1 LEKFYIERYLAE
13 QSPRDQAALSFADIC
28 EKIESEFRREWEEEK
43 NDAHKILAIQK
54 RAIIGYEKE
63 VSYFKNKIS
72 GLLRRF
78 KGERTAFP
86 SWYPSL
92 TDAVYHENWGLAG
105 MAEWFAGA
113 FSESSSAKIIGDRV
127 YFLEDGAM
135 RLKPQRIGLER
146 REQMVRAFLLMTP
159 DERLDKEF
167 HEVYM
172 LDGTRVTIFRGGM
185 TKLGQD
191 AIIFRRYIIPHYSF
205 EEQAARGSIPAEA
218 VEFFK
223 NMVRVGYNVA
233 FCGPVRSAKTTFL
246 STWQSCEDSR
256 LEGVMVETDPEIP
269 LHKLMPEAPIIQLI
283 ADREKLQNISKNLL
297 RSDADYFILAEA
309 RDGVALDTA
318 VRMARKGTRRMKLTF
333 HTRDPLSFAH
343 DVAVEIVR
351 TMGGELEETA
361 RRVAGGFD
369 YVFHF
374 IQLKNRGQKRLRGIY
389 ELGIHPESRRVVMT
403 EICAYIHAEDR
414 WRWRYS
420 IGADKRAAGEEED
433 AAAFRRFDAALHSL
447 AEGGGAS

>member
-1 LEKFYIERYLAE
+1 LAE
-13 QSPRDQAALSFADIC
+13 RSSGDREALSFAGIC
-28 EKIESEFRREWEEEK
+28 EKIETEFRREWEEER
-43 NDAHKILAIQK
+43 NDAHKIIEIQK

-78 KGERTAFP
+78 KGEKTAFP

-92 TDAVYHENWGLAG
+92 SDAIYHENWGLAG
-105 MAEWFAGA
+105 MSEWFSDA
-113 FSESSSAKIIGDRV
+113 FSESSSAKIIGERM

-135 RLKPQRIGLER
+135 RLMPQKISLDR
-146 REQMVRAFLLMTP
+146 REQMVRALLLTTP

-167 HEVYM
+167 HEIYM
-172 LDGTRVTIFRGGM
+172 LDGTRVTVFRGGM
-185 TKLGQD
+185 AKSGQD
-191 AIIFRRYIIPHYSF
+191 SIIFRRYIIPNYSF
-205 EEQAARGSIPAEA
+205 EEQASRGSIPAEA
-218 VEFFK
+218 ARLFK
-223 NMVRVGYNVA
+223 SMVRVGYNVA

-269 LHKLMPEAPIIQLI
+269 LHKLMPEAPVIQLI
-283 ADREKLQNISKNLL
+283 ADREKLRDISKNLL

-318 VRMARKGTRRMKLTF
+318 VRMARKGTRRMKMTF
-333 HTRDPLSFAH
+333 HTRDPMTFAH

-351 TMGGELEETA
+351 TMGGDIEETA
-361 RRVAGGFD
+361 CRVAGSFD

-374 IQLKNRGQKRLRGIY
+374 VQLKNKGQKRLRGIY
-389 ELGIHPESRRVVMT
+389 ELGLHPESRRVTMH
-403 EICAYIHAEDR
+403 EICGYIHAEDR
-414 WRWRYS
+414 WRWRYH
-420 IGADKRAAGEEED
+420 IGADKRVSGEEED
-433 AAAFRRFDAALHSL
+433 AEAFREFDAALRRL
-447 AEGGGAS
+447 AEGGSS

>member
-1 LEKFYIERYLAE
+1 M
-13 QSPRDQAALSFADIC
+13 SFAGIC
-28 EKIESEFRREWEEEK
+28 EKIEAEFRREWEEER
-43 NDAHKILAIQK
+43 NDAHKIIEVQK

-63 VSYFKNKIS
+63 VAYFKNKIS
-72 GLLRRF
+72 VLLRRF
-78 KGERTAFP
+78 KGEKTAFP

-135 RLKPQRIGLER
+135 RLKPQRIAPER
-146 REQMVRAFLLMTP
+146 REQMVRAFLLTTP
-159 DERLDKEF
+159 DERFDKEF

-185 TKLGQD
+185 TKFGQD
-191 AIIFRRYIIPHYSF
+191 AIVFRRYIIPNYSF

-218 VEFFK
+218 VDFFK
-223 NMVRVGYNVA
+223 SMVRVGYNVA

-246 STWQSCEDSR
+246 STWQSCEDDR

-269 LHKLMPEAPIIQLI
+269 LHRLMPDAPIIQLI
-283 ADREKLQNISKNLL
+283 ADHEKLRNISKNLL

-333 HTRDPLSFAH
+333 HTRDPMSFAH

-351 TMGGELEETA
+351 TMGGDIEETA
-361 RRVAGGFD
+361 HRVAGGFD

-374 IQLKNRGQKRLRGIY
+374 VQLKNRDQKRLRGIY
-389 ELGIHPESRRVVMT
+389 ELGLDPESRRVVMT
-403 EICAYIHAEDR
+403 QICGYVHAEDR
-414 WRWRYS
+414 WRWHYHV
-420 IGADKRAAGEEED
+420 GADKRAAGEEED
-433 AAAFRRFDAALHSL
+433 ADAFRRFDAALRGL
-447 AEGGGAS
+447 AEEGGAS

>member
-13 QSPRDQAALSFADIC
+13 QSPRDQEALSFAGIC
-28 EKIESEFRREWEEEK
+28 EKIEAEFRREWEEER
-43 NDAHKILAIQK
+43 NDAHKILEIQK
-54 RAIIGYEKE
+54 RAIIGYDRE

-78 KGERTAFP
+78 KGEKTAFP
-86 SWYPSL
+86 PWYTSL

-105 MAEWFAGA
+105 MSEWFAGS
-113 FSESSSAKIIGDRV
+113 FSESSSAKIIGERV

-135 RLKPQRIGLER
+135 RMKPQKIGFER

-167 HEVYM
+167 HEIYM

-185 TKLGQD
+185 TKSGQD
-191 AIIFRRYIIPHYSF
+191 AIIFRRYIIPNYSF
-205 EEQAARGSIPAEA
+205 EEQASRGSIPTEA
-218 VEFFK
+218 VDFFK
-223 NMVRVGYNVA
+223 SMVRVGYNVA

-269 LHKLMPEAPIIQLI
+269 LHRLMPDAPIIQLL
-283 ADREKLQNISKNLL
+283 ADREKLRDISKNLL

-333 HTRDPLSFAH
+333 HTRDPMSFAH

-374 IQLKNRGQKRLRGIY
+374 VQLKNKGQKRLRGIY
-389 ELGIHPESRRVVMT
+389 EMGLHPESRRVVMT

-414 WRWRYS
+414 WRWRYHV
-420 IGADKRAAGEEED
+420 GADKRAAGEEED
-433 AAAFRRFDAALHSL
+433 AEAFRGFDATLRSL
-447 AEGGGAS
+447 AEGSAS

>member
-1 LEKFYIERYLAE
+1 M
-13 QSPRDQAALSFADIC
+13 SFTGLC
-28 EKIESEFRREWEEEK
+28 EKVEAEFRREWEEER

-54 RAIIGYEKE
+54 RAIIGYEQE
-63 VSYFKNKIS
+63 VAYFKNRIS

-78 KGERTAFP
+78 KGEKTAFP

-92 TDAVYHENWGLAG
+92 SDAVYHENWGLSG
-105 MAEWFAGA
+105 MAEWFSDA

-135 RLKPQRIGLER
+135 RLKPQRIGPER

-167 HEVYM
+167 HEIYM
-172 LDGTRVTIFRGGM
+172 LDGTRVTIFRGAM
-185 TKLGQD
+185 TKSGQD
-191 AIIFRRYIIPHYSF
+191 AIIFRRYIIPDYSF

-218 VEFFK
+218 VDFFK
-223 NMVRVGYNVA
+223 SMVRVGYNVA

-246 STWQSCEDSR
+246 STWQRCEDSL

-269 LHKLMPEAPIIQLI
+269 LHRLMPEAPIIQLI

-333 HTRDPLSFAH
+333 HTRDPMSFAH

-351 TMGGELEETA
+351 TMGGEIEETA

-374 IQLKNRGQKRLRGIY
+374 VQLKNRGQKRLRGIY
-389 ELGIHPESRRVVMT
+389 EMALHSESRCVVMT
-403 EICAYIHAEDR
+403 EICGYIHAEDR
-414 WRWRYS
+414 WRWRYH
-420 IGADKRAAGEEED
+420 IGEDKRVAGEEED
-433 AAAFRRFDAALHSL
+433 AAAFRDFDAALRGL
-447 AEGGGAS
+447 AEGDCAT

>member
-13 QSPRDQAALSFADIC
+13 RSPGDREALSFAGIC
-28 EKIESEFRREWEEEK
+28 EKIETEFRREWEEER
-43 NDAHKILAIQK
+43 NDAHKILDIQK

-78 KGERTAFP
+78 KGEKTAFP

-92 TDAVYHENWGLAG
+92 ADAIYHENWGLAG
-105 MAEWFAGA
+105 MAEWFSGA
-113 FSESSSAKIIGDRV
+113 FSESSSAKIIGERM
-127 YFLEDGAM
+127 YFLEGGAM
-135 RLKPQRIGLER
+135 RLMPQKISFER
-146 REQMVRAFLLMTP
+146 REQMVRALLLMTP

-172 LDGTRVTIFRGGM
+172 LDGTRVTVFRGGM
-185 TKLGQD
+185 TKSGQD
-191 AIIFRRYIIPHYSF
+191 SIIFRRYIIPVYSF

-218 VEFFK
+218 ADLFK
-223 NMVRVGYNVA
+223 SMVRVGYNVA

-246 STWQSCEDSR
+246 STWQSCEDGR

-269 LHKLMPEAPIIQLI
+269 LHKLMPEAPVIQLI
-283 ADREKLQNISKNLL
+283 ADREKLRDISKNLL

-318 VRMARKGTRRMKLTF
+318 VRMARKGTRRMKMTF
-333 HTRDPLSFAH
+333 HTRDPMTFAH

-351 TMGGELEETA
+351 TMGGDIEETA
-361 RRVAGGFD
+361 LRVAGSFD

-374 IQLKNRGQKRLRGIY
+374 VQLKDKGQKRLRGIY
-389 ELGIHPESRRVVMT
+389 ELGLHPESRRVAMRG
-403 EICAYIHAEDR
+403 ICEYIYAEDR
-414 WRWRYS
+414 WSWRYH
-420 IGADKRAAGEEED
+420 IGADKRISGEEED
-433 AAAFRRFDAALHSL
+433 AEAFREFDAALRRL
-447 AEGGGAS
+447 AEGEIS